1 MNSTPD
7 PGRDSPPHRDADPHR
22 GTDPRPDAD
31 PQRDAVRRLAALL
44 ADLSGADGPAPTGR
58 ELADLLWLRDR
69 MGGGTP
75 RRPAEADRPSVKL
88 HRPTGAHH
96 HPAPTQG
103 PNALPPQRSSDP
115 ARRRPL
121 HLPGPAPTADVPPLP
136 ASPVRVG
143 TDRVLPRRR
152 ELARALRPL
161 KRGVPSTD
169 RTALDEEATA
179 ERLARDPRWW
189 PVLVPAVDRWLG
201 ARLIVD
207 AHGDSAVLWEP
218 LARELSTL
226 LADSGIFRDVRL
238 HRLTGP
244 DAPDDDT
251 AAPPTGRTATF
262 VLTDGVH
269 PDWAGPRLRA
279 ALRRWAQA
287 GPTAVLQTLPEHL
300 WSQTELAPEP
310 GRFRT
315 AAPADPSPRFTPYA
329 LLPPPQPPGTLAVP
343 VLGLT
348 PEWLAPWAR
357 ATAGPSAYDAPA
369 VLLAPD
375 RLPKP
380 SDLSG
385 PAVPSTP
392 AESLGAGRLPLPTG
406 DFDSFLAQSQP
417 RVFRLA
423 ALLSA
428 VPLNFGVMRL
438 VQSALLPD
446 SPPADLAEIVFSG
459 LLHAVPDDPSTEPLG
474 RAYEFAPGVRERL
487 LATLRR
493 DEAQQVVDTVSEHL
507 ATHAAALHSRF
518 TAVFPD
524 PDGPLTLPA
533 TARPWAHTAAPTA
546 PAPPTPPTPPATV
559 PGRRFF
565 LPIVGVAVPGEGEPD
580 ATSLFAGATQLATAF
595 HRLGYRQAELTCDQP
610 AGPTDDRSTSDRSAM
625 DLLRAWAEQVGLG
638 PDDLV
643 TVYLAGHSMA
653 AFGQQAELL
662 LPDGLSATRRRQ
674 VRRVALEEFRRAF
687 GRLGRLLLIV
697 DQHPLRTGPSAPPPG
712 RPALTLLVRGPLS
725 GPRFPQHLADWLT
738 ALATGTAAP
747 PATGLDLLEHL
758 HIGDLAPADATQ
770 NLLPFFTPEPRPAE
784 NQLPEPRPTK
794 TQPAEARLP
803 EPHPAEA
810 PRPEPTHL
818 LDALVSWL
826 TGDRHDTA
834 PREFYN
840 TTRLPLP
847 TVLRCLGP
855 LTGGIH
861 AVVVPAQSPRP
872 GRLWEEFRD
881 QLGLQHLDREAVLA
895 HLAERRAS
903 LLLVLTSRRPSAEL
917 PFHDDEFLR
926 TLTRTGV
933 RVLLVDPFATP
944 TPGAVRLRPGRDESL
959 ICDAVDGGQRL
970 EPTDPARAADVYR
983 LALDLA
989 LTAGSRCWQAVATT
1003 ALDRLGA
1010 PHSTPR
1016 PTQLDRVQAAFTTAP
1031 GAADALLDLSGLIR
1045 TGLIGTGPAD
1055 LVGQVYA
1062 TLRALITH
1070 RGDPATGLHAVVDPA
1085 ALDTLHGPDLA
1096 AVRDWI
1102 DNDLIETA
1110 EPHGDRLLELATIL
1124 DVPVISPDPL
1134 PAGHPL
1140 NLWVT
1145 RLAPH
1150 PEACGTVRLEP
1161 QPPATP
1167 RPAFADFSYL
1177 LQHNWRCPTEG
1188 CTRYAP
1194 IFEPPPL
1201 PSIEG
1206 LDIICTQHRTRLTPT
1221 GPRPAVAHFKA
1232 VTERFC
1238 SAQFSVD
1245 EGSSFPLSLSVDST
1259 PLVLSFRDGTVTVL
1273 ATDIGA
1279 RYRLP
1284 GPDSGPDSGSWQD
1297 LTPDRPLPAPPGTR
1311 VAPSMLTTLVR
1322 TGTPLP
1328 GEPAP
1333 PTSS

>member
-1 MNSTPD
+1 MNSAPD
-7 PGRDSPPHRDADPHR
+7 PGQDAPPHR
-22 GTDPRPDAD
+22 GTTPHQDTDPRQDTGTHQDTAPQRSTAPQQNAE

-58 ELADLLWLRDR
+58 ELADLLWLRER

-75 RRPAEADRPSVKL
+75 RRLAETDLPSVKL
-88 HRPTGAHH
+88 HRPTGIH
-96 HPAPTQG
+96 HPAPTLD
-103 PNALPPQRSSDP
+103 PNPLSSQRGSDP
-115 ARRRPL
+115 TRRRPL
-121 HLPGPAPTADVPPLP
+121 HLPGPAPAADVPPLP

-300 WSQTELAPEP
+300 WSQTALAPEP

-315 AAPADPSPRFTPYA
+315 AAPADPSPRFAPYA

-369 VLLAPD
+369 VLLTPD

-380 SDLSG
+380 PDPPGLSGLSG
-385 PAVPSTP
+385 PPGWD
-392 AESLGAGRLPLPTG
+392 ESLSSGQLRLPTG

-459 LLHAVPDDPSTEPLG
+459 LLHAVPDDPSAEPLG

-533 TARPWAHTAAPTA
+533 TARPWAHTAAPA
-546 PAPPTPPTPPATV
+546 DPAAPATV

-565 LPIVGVAVPGEGEPD
+565 LPVVGVAVPGEGEPD
-580 ATSLFAGATQLATAF
+580 ATGLFAGAARLATAF
-595 HRLGYRQAELTCDQP
+595 GRLGYRQAELPGDRPTGP
-610 AGPTDDRSTSDRSAM
+610 AGPTGPTSDRSTSDRGTGDRSAVDRSAV
-625 DLLRAWAEQVGLG
+625 DLLRAWAEQVDLG

-712 RPALTLLVRGPLS
+712 SPALTLLVRGSLP
-725 GPRFPQHLADWLT
+725 GPYFPQRLADWLT
-738 ALATGTAAP
+738 ALATGTAVP
-747 PATGLDLLEHL
+747 PATGPDLLEHL
-758 HIGDLAPADATQ
+758 HVGDLVPADATED
-770 NLLPFFTPEPRPAE
+770 LLPFFTPE
-784 NQLPEPRPTK
+784 
-794 TQPAEARLP
+794 AR
-803 EPHPAEA
+803 PAEA
-810 PRPEPTHL
+810 PRPEPAHL

-826 TGDRHDTA
+826 TGDPHDTA

-855 LTGGIH
+855 LTDGIES
-861 AVVVPAQSPRP
+861 ALVTIQ
-872 GRLWEEFRD
+872 GRDPEQNWEELRE
-881 QLGLQHLDREAVLA
+881 QLGLRHFGREAVLA
-895 HLAERRAS
+895 HLTERGSR
-903 LLLVLTSRRPSAEL
+903 LLLVLTSRRPSTGV
-917 PFHDDEFLR
+917 PFHDDEFLHA
-926 TLTRTGV
+926 LTRSGV

-944 TPGAVRLRPGRDESL
+944 TPGAVQLRPGRDESL
-959 ICDAVDGGQRL
+959 ICDAVDGGRRL
-970 EPTDPARAADVYR
+970 EPTDRARAADAYR

-989 LTAGSRCWQAVATT
+989 LTSGSRWWPAVATA

-1010 PHSTPR
+1010 PHSTPY
-1016 PTQLDRVQAAFTTAP
+1016 PTQLDRVQDAFTTAP
-1031 GAADALLDLSGLIR
+1031 GAADALLDLFGLIR
-1045 TGLIGTGPAD
+1045 TGPAD
-1055 LVGQVYA
+1055 LVEQVYA
-1062 TLRALITH
+1062 ILQALITH

-1085 ALDTLHGPDLA
+1085 VLDALRGPDLA

-1124 DVPVISPDPL
+1124 DVPVISPVPL
-1134 PAGHPL
+1134 PSGHPL
-1140 NLWVT
+1140 SLWVT
-1145 RLAPH
+1145 RLVPH
-1150 PEACGTVRLEP
+1150 LEADGTVRLQP

-1167 RPAFADFSYL
+1167 RPAFADFGYL
-1177 LQHNWRCPTEG
+1177 LQRNWRCPTEG

-1194 IFEPPPL
+1194 AFEPPPL

-1206 LDIICTQHRTRLTPT
+1206 LDIVCTEHRTRLTPT
-1221 GPRPAVAHFKA
+1221 SPRPAVAHFKA

-1238 SAQFSVD
+1238 SAQFSVE

-1279 RYRLP
+1279 RYRYPGP
-1284 GPDSGPDSGSWQD
+1284 GPDSAPWQD

-1311 VAPSMLTTLVR
+1311 VAPSLRTTLVR

-1333 PTSS
+1333 PTAS